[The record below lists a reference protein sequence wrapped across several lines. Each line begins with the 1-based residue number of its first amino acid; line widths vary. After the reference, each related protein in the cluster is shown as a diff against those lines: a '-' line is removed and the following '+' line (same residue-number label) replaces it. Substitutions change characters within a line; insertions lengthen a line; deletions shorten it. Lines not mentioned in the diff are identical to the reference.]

1 MLHFRCTNFRGV
13 FCTNGNQNLKLK
25 WYMLLIIFTKKKPFF
40 WFGGSS
46 ILSVIIKLGIHW
58 LCLKTNQEDV
68 AEVQVVGKHSKGCQ
82 CKKSGCLKKYCECFQ
97 ANVLCSENCKCMECK
112 NFEGSQE
119 RRDLIHEDHN
129 AMANIQ
135 QAKLANAAISGAIGS
150 FGYGT
155 PLVPRKRK
163 SHELCQRVLLLRIL
177 EYEMSRLILI
187 YFVDLNDCEAYI

>member
-1 MLHFRCTNFRGV
+1 
-13 FCTNGNQNLKLK
+13 
-25 WYMLLIIFTKKKPFF
+25 
-40 WFGGSS
+40 
-46 ILSVIIKLGIHW
+46 
-58 LCLKTNQEDV
+58 
-68 AEVQVVGKHSKGCQ
+68 
-82 CKKSGCLKKYCECFQ
+82 
-97 ANVLCSENCKCMECK
+97 MECK

-163 SHELCQRVLLLRIL
+163 SHELCQRVLFLRIL

-187 YFVDLNDCEAYI
+187 YFVDLFCTLGLFGIRLFC